1 MLSPQRSELRLEEM
15 PQNPDTEKSRG
26 KCVAAPPTVLH
37 KSAPDPTGAAGT
49 QGHLLPGAQG
59 PLGVIPTGGTQGGTV
74 GGRGFLGGKI

>member
-1 MLSPQRSELRLEEM
+1 MLSPQRSELRLEQM

-26 KCVAAPPTVLH
+26 KCVA
-37 KSAPDPTGAAGT
+37 APDPTGAAGT

-74 GGRGFLGGKI
+74 GGRGFFGGKI